1 MGGRCPSVWFGQG
14 RRAASLTEAKAQKT
28 MNFARHAGALSKAIK
43 ALGLSLALVAVPAA
57 LEAAAP
63 AAPAVEAAP
72 APVAPA
78 AAPAPAAS
86 TAAIDNAAA
95 ADTAAAAAPAAP
107 VERMKPTEGKGMP
120 VDGRLGLQD
129 QYSPIGH
136 YGHWMHN
143 GLVWAMGII
152 SLFVLGLLLWVMI
165 RYNSR
170 ANPVPSRTSHNTV
183 IEVLWTLIPV
193 LILVGIAVPSIDL
206 LAKQF
211 KPAPDNA
218 LTVKITGNQWFWT
231 YGYPDNGE
239 FEVVSYMLNIPGTPE
254 INPGKRMVG
263 SDPSDG
269 PSHLEVDNRLVLP
282 VGEPIRLQITAA
294 DVIHSFAVP
303 SLWFKLDAVPGRI
316 NEKVLRIDK
325 PGVYYGQCSEL
336 CGPKHGY
343 MPIAIE
349 ALPRDQFNAWV
360 LKQAGG
366 KIDGV
371 KEAPAAVPAAAA
383 PSAGATPAAAPA
395 AAASAAPAAP
405 APAAPAE

>member
-1 MGGRCPSVWFGQG
+1 MGGRCPSVWYGHG
-14 RRAASLTEAKAQKT
+14 RLAWPLTEAKAHTT
-28 MNFARHAGALSKAIK
+28 MNFARHTGALSKAIK
-43 ALGLSLALVAVPAA
+43 ALGLSLALIAVPAA
-57 LEAAAP
+57 VQAAAP
-63 AAPAVEAAP
+63 AAAPVEAAP
-72 APVAPA
+72 VTAATPA
-78 AAPAPAAS
+78 AAPAAE
-86 TAAIDNAAA
+86 AAA
-95 ADTAAAAAPAAP
+95 NDNAAAAPAAP

-129 QYSPIGH
+129 QYSSLGN
-136 YGHWMHN
+136 YGLWIHDAILMP
-143 GLVWAMGII
+143 LITVI
-152 SLFVLGLLLWVMI
+152 SLFVLALLLWVI
-165 RYNSR
+165 VRYNKR
-170 ANPVPSRTSHNTV
+170 ANPVASRTSHNTL

-211 KPAPDNA
+211 KPAPDKA
-218 LTVKITGNQWFWT
+218 LTVKVTGNQWFWT
-231 YGYPDNGE
+231 YSYPDNGE

-294 DVIHSFAVP
+294 DVIHAFAIP

-316 NEKVLRIDK
+316 NEKVLTIDK

-371 KEAPAAVPAAAA
+371 EEAPAAPAPA
-383 PSAGATPAAAPA
+383 AAAPA
-395 AAASAAPAAP
+395 AAPAPAASAAP

>member
-1 MGGRCPSVWFGQG
+1 MGGICPSVWFGQG
-14 RRAASLTEAKAQKT
+14 RMAASLTEAKAHKT
-28 MNFARHAGALSKAIK
+28 MNFARHSGALSKAIK
-43 ALGLSLALVAVPAA
+43 ALGLSLALIAVPAA
-57 LEAAAP
+57 VQAAAP
-63 AAPAVEAAP
+63 AAATVEAAP
-72 APVAPA
+72 APAPVAAAPA
-78 AAPAPAAS
+78 AAPDAQAA
-86 TAAIDNAAA
+86 ANDNAAG
-95 ADTAAAAAPAAP
+95 ADSAAAAPTAP

-129 QYSPIGH
+129 QYSSLGE
-136 YGHWMHN
+136 YGLWIHN
-143 GLVWAMGII
+143 AILMPLITVI
-152 SLFVLGLLLWVMI
+152 SLFVLALLLWVI
-165 RYNSR
+165 VRYNKR
-170 ANPVPSRTSHNTV
+170 ANPVASRTSHNTV

-211 KPAPDNA
+211 KPAPDKA

-294 DVIHSFAVP
+294 DVIHSFAVS

-316 NEKVLRIDK
+316 NEKVLTIDE

-349 ALPRDQFNAWV
+349 ALPRAQYNAWV

-371 KEAPAAVPAAAA
+371 KEAPAP
-383 PSAGATPAAAPA
+383 AAPA

-405 APAAPAE
+405 APAPAAPAE